1 MKKESTGLLY
11 GLGAYVIWGLLPL
24 YWKALESAGAFE
36 ILSHRGIWS
45 LLLCLILLIV
55 RKQIKSAIAM
65 VGTRRTLLLLFLS
78 SGLLTVNWG
87 V

>member
-45 LLLCLILLIV
+45 LLL
-55 RKQIKSAIAM
+55 
-65 VGTRRTLLLLFLS
+65 
-78 SGLLTVNWG
+78 
-87 V
+87 